1 MPSPHTPPRPLVI
14 LGSTGSIG
22 ENALR
27 VAAAEPGRFAIAG
40 LAANR
45 SVARLLEQARQ
56 FRVPRIAVADP
67 AAAAAARREAPDGVE
82 VLSGPGGVDE
92 LAGGGDVGR
101 DALVLCALV
110 GMAGL
115 KPVLA
120 AIAAGRDIALATKE
134 TLVAAGAPVMAARAA
149 AGVRITP
156 VDSEH
161 SAIFQCLC
169 AGPALPACVRTDP
182 AAPRAEDNVKRLIV
196 TASGGPFAARPEVDF
211 DRVTAAQALDHP
223 RWSMGRKVTIDSA
236 TMMNKGL
243 ELLEARWLFDIPVD
257 RIDVLVHPESIVHS
271 LVEYADGSVL
281 AQLAPADMRY
291 AINAALNW
299 PRRIPCG
306 LPSLDLAQVASLH
319 FSGPD
324 ENRFPCLPLARR
336 AAAGGGLL
344 PTVMNAAN
352 EVAVEAFLSGAI
364 PFSGIWKL
372 VGEVMD
378 CARVGSAAPD
388 LDAIFAA
395 DAWARGEAA
404 GRLPRG

>member
-1 MPSPHTPPRPLVI
+1 MRPLIV

-27 VAAAEPGRFAIAG
+27 VAAAEPGRFEIVG

-45 SVARLLEQARQ
+45 NVARLLEQARQ
-56 FRVPRIAVADP
+56 FNVRRIAVGDQE
-67 AAAAAARREAPDGVE
+67 AAKTARREAPADIEVLAGPEGVE
-82 VLSGPGGVDE
+82 E
-92 LAGGGDVGR
+92 LAGGGDTGS
-101 DALVLCALV
+101 DTLVLCALV

-115 KPVLA
+115 RPVLS
-120 AIAAGRDIALATKE
+120 AIAARRDIALATKE
-134 TLVAAGAPVMAARAA
+134 TLVAAGAPVMAARAK

-182 AAPRAEDNVKRLIV
+182 GAHRAEDNVKRLIV
-196 TASGGPFAARPEVDF
+196 TASGGPFAAKPEIDF
-211 DRVTAAQALDHP
+211 DRVTAAQALNHP

-243 ELLEARWLFDIPVD
+243 ELLEARWLFDLPID

-271 LVEYADGSVL
+271 LVEFIDGSTL
-281 AQLAPADMRY
+281 AQLAPTDMRH
-291 AINAALNW
+291 AINVAMNW
-299 PRRIPCG
+299 PKRVPAD
-306 LPSLDLAQVASLH
+306 LPSLDLAKVAQLH
-319 FSGPD
+319 FSSPD
-324 ENRFPCLPLARR
+324 EERFTCLRLARC
-336 AAAGGGLL
+336 AASVGGLL

-352 EVAVEAFLSGAI
+352 EIAVEAFLSERI

-372 VGEVMD
+372 VGAVMD
-378 CARVGSAAPD
+378 RAQVGSATPD

-395 DAWARGEAA
+395 DSWARGEASS
-404 GRLPRG
+404 LLH